1 MSVFEPDTPDELWNF
16 VPGTERSG
24 PVRNRKAS
32 VVTGDQSAGNNQ
44 EEGPACEESREP
56 MMPTVISCRNRFQK
70 VPLGSMGSRGRAD
83 RTVKSDPAP
92 LTRYVN
98 NPMLTTQNG
107 YSAAALKLWSTVFE
121 SFGATVTFWSCSPS
135 FSWTKA
141 IV

>member
-1 MSVFEPDTPDELWNF
+1 M
-16 VPGTERSG
+16 
-24 PVRNRKAS
+24 
-32 VVTGDQSAGNNQ
+32 
-44 EEGPACEESREP
+44 
-56 MMPTVISCRNRFQK
+56 
-70 VPLGSMGSRGRAD
+70 RGKSRAD
-83 RTVKSDPAP
+83 DAHGYKLSQSLSESAPWIDGFERQSRPQVKSDPAP